1 MVLSKQS
8 YNLIVLYQ
16 VEMESTVASRRAAHI
31 EKKTDSACVLVASY
45 ITKWLQT
52 SYSKQ
57 MYVAWYWTRCI
68 EESSKSASE
77 T

>member
-45 ITKWLQT
+45 ITKWL
-52 SYSKQ
+52 
-57 MYVAWYWTRCI
+57 
-68 EESSKSASE
+68 
-77 T
+77 